1 MKVCKK
7 CGTQL
12 EENCMFCIN
21 CGTKVEEEPRKVEE
35 NYNKPIKRNN
45 SGIKILIG
53 ILIVLV
59 VALFGVFL
67 AKDNIMYS
75 YYKSKGDKANSSAVA
90 IEYYTEGLNL
100 KYTNELIEKINNSLK
115 TDDNFENTLFELKGI
130 VNDNDLNN
138 MYVKA
143 YISKAKENFNNK
155 NYETT
160 WDYLYKAENY
170 NYNINTFEYYNDLM
184 KISESENSN
193 VTQNIYI
200 SNNNPSSTYSGTLYD
215 YYIIPDSDIRYLTKS
230 ELLQYDK
237 DTLGFIRNEI
247 FARHGYMFKKQ
258 VYRDYFN
265 SMPWYYPNS
274 SFKGSLDELN
284 KVERSNIELIKSIE

>member
-1 MKVCKK
+1 MKICKK

-21 CGTKVEEEPRKVEE
+21 CGTKVEEESRKVEG
-35 NYNKPIKRNN
+35 NYNKPVKSNN
-45 SGIKILIG
+45 NGVKILIA

-67 AKDNIMYS
+67 VKDNIMYS
-75 YYKSKGDKANSSAVA
+75 YYKSKGDKANSSTVA
-90 IEYYTEGLNL
+90 IEYYTEALNMR
-100 KYTNELIEKINNSLK
+100 YTNEIIEKINNALK
-115 TDDNFENTLFELKGI
+115 TDDNFENTLFDLKGI

-138 MYVKA
+138 MYVKV
-143 YISKAKENFNNK
+143 YVSKAKDNFNNK

-160 WDYLYKAENY
+160 WDYLYKAESY

-184 KISESENSN
+184 KIPETENSN

-200 SNNNPSSTYSGTLYD
+200 SNNNPSSTYSGKLYD

-230 ELLQYDK
+230 ELLQYNK

-258 VYRDYFN
+258 VYRDYFD

-274 SFKGSLDELN
+274 SFKGSLNELN
-284 KVERSNIELIKSIE
+284 KVERANVELIKSLE